1 MKRNATAV
9 WHGTLKEGKGTL
21 TTESGA
27 LKTVNYAF
35 TNRFESTPGTNPE
48 ELIAAAHAGCFS
60 MKFSGNLANAGLKP
74 EKIETNCT
82 ITFEKDATGW
92 GIRESTLNVKCKV
105 PGATQKQVEEQAQ
118 DAKKNCP
125 ISQALN
131 PNIKLT
137 LNLTVEGAGTGGTPT
152 NAQPTG
158 RTNTAPTPTPRS
170 R

>member
-1 MKRNATAV
+1 MKRTATAQ
-9 WHGTLKEGKGTL
+9 WNGTLKEGKGTL
-21 TTESGA
+21 STESGA
-27 LKTVNYAF
+27 IKTVSYAF
-35 TNRFESTPGTNPE
+35 TNRFENTPGTNPE

-60 MKFSGNLANAGLKP
+60 MKFSGNLGNAGFKP
-74 EKIETNCT
+74 ERIETVCT

-105 PGATQKQVEEQAQ
+105 AGATKQQIEEQAQ

-137 LNLTVEGAGTGGTPT
+137 LNLTVEGATGNGGTPT

-158 RTNTAPTPTPRS
+158 ATNTAPTPRTH
-170 R
+170 